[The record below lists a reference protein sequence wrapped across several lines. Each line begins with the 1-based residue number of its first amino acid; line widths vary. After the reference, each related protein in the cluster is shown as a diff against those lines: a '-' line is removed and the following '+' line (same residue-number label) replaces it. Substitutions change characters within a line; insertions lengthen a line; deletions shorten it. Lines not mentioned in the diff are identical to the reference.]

1 MFGTA
6 IKKIFRK
13 PTGQQTDDV
22 VILYGSHSGNSEF
35 IAKEAQKHLKKN
47 GLSASACNMA
57 KYEFRKL
64 TNEKSVLIVVSTQG
78 EGDPPDSALKF
89 YKNLFAENAPL
100 LTRLQF
106 AVCAL
111 GDSSYEQFCKTGRDI
126 DRRLEELGAVRFH
139 QRVDCDAE
147 FHQTAS
153 KWISEVLRKYK
164 VSGTEVTPIQ
174 INSESQHRA
183 HQAVVR
189 EKVRLNAGSLC
200 ETYHLVLVT
209 GPGFHYQP
217 GGSVGIVPQN
227 QEELV
232 AQILKRLDLSAE
244 ISVAYH
250 NETVSLKELLTRHFE
265 LTSVNKKLLEDY
277 QRLTQNKELEQLLN
291 DEEKLPDYL
300 HHRDLLDLIT
310 DFPFSADP
318 VDLVAILRK
327 LQPRYYSISSSQQK
341 HPGEVHLIVKLVKS
355 EKNGR
360 VRSGACSSY
369 LNQWIEVGRKINL
382 QWIPNEQFRLQPN
395 GSPMIMI
402 GAGTGIAPFRAF
414 LEEKES
420 LKIPGKSWLFFGE
433 KYREHDFFYRE
444 DWEYWI
450 ENKEMERIDLAFS
463 RDQTEKVYVQ
473 HKIEEQKSDFY
484 DWLLQ
489 GAHLYVCGPVAM
501 GHDVREAICRVI
513 QSAGE
518 KTKPEALAF
527 WEKMIEENRIHQD
540 IY

>member
-13 PTGQQTDDV
+13 PTDRQTDEV

-35 IAKEAQKHLKKN
+35 IAKEAQKYLKKS
-47 GLSASACNMA
+47 GLSATACNMA

-78 EGDPPDSALKF
+78 EGDPPDSAQKF
-89 YKNLFAENAPL
+89 CKNLFAENAPL
-100 LTRLQF
+100 LTCLQF

-111 GDSSYEQFCKTGRDI
+111 GDSSYEQFCKTGKDI

-147 FHQTAS
+147 FHQSAS
-153 KWISEVLRKYK
+153 EWVSEVLRKYK
-164 VSGTEVTPIQ
+164 VAGTEATPIQ
-174 INSESQHRA
+174 INSESQHQA

-200 ETYHLVLVT
+200 ETYHLVLAT
-209 GPGFHYQP
+209 GPEFHYRP
-217 GGSVGIVPQN
+217 GDSVGIVPRN

-232 AQILKRLDLSAE
+232 EQILERLDFPAE
-244 ISVAYH
+244 ISVAYN
-250 NETVSLKELLTRHFE
+250 NETVSLKELLTGHFE
-265 LTSVNKKLLEDY
+265 LTSVSRKLLEDY
-277 QRLTQNKELEQLLN
+277 QRLTQNEELAKLLN
-291 DEEKLPDYL
+291 DEEKLPGYL
-300 HHRDLLDLIT
+300 HHHDLLDLIT
-310 DFPFSADP
+310 DFPFSANAG
-318 VDLVAILRK
+318 DLVAILRK
-327 LQPRYYSISSSQQK
+327 LQPRYYSISSSLQK
-341 HPGEVHLIVKLVKS
+341 HPGEVHLIVKLVRS

-360 VRSGACSSY
+360 VRFGACSSY

-382 QWIPNEQFRLQPN
+382 QLIPNEQFHLQTN

-414 LEEKES
+414 LEEKERFE
-420 LKIPGKSWLFFGE
+420 ITGKSWLFFGE

-444 DWEYWI
+444 EWQHWLG
-450 ENKEMERIDLAFS
+450 NKQLERIDLAFS
-463 RDQTEKVYVQ
+463 RDQAEKVYVQ

-484 DWLLQ
+484 DWLIQ
-489 GAHLYVCGPVAM
+489 GAHVYVCGPVAM

-540 IY
+540 VY

>member
-13 PTGQQTDDV
+13 PTDQRTGEV
-22 VILYGSHSGNSEF
+22 VILYGSHSGNSAF
-35 IAKEAQKHLKKN
+35 IAKEAQKYLKKN
-47 GLSASACNMA
+47 GLSATACNMA

-64 TNEKSVLIVVSTQG
+64 TNEKSVLIIVSTQG
-78 EGDPPDSALKF
+78 EGDPPDSAQKF
-89 YKNLFAENAPL
+89 YNNLFAENAPL
-100 LTRLQF
+100 LTHLQF

-111 GDSSYEQFCKTGRDI
+111 GDSSYEQFCKTGKDI

-147 FHQTAS
+147 FHQAAS
-153 KWISEVLRKYK
+153 GWVSEVFLKCK
-164 VSGTEVTPIQ
+164 VSETEATPAQ
-174 INSESQHRA
+174 LNTESPRQV

-200 ETYHLVLVT
+200 ETYHLVLAT
-209 GPGFHYQP
+209 GPEFHYQP
-217 GGSVGIVPQN
+217 GDSVGIVPQN
-227 QEELV
+227 QEKLV
-232 AQILKRLDLSAE
+232 EQILKRLDFPAE
-244 ISVAYH
+244 ITVAY
-250 NETVSLKELLTRHFE
+250 NNKTVSLKELLTRRFE
-265 LTSVNKKLLEDY
+265 LTAVSKKLLENY
-277 QRLTQNKELEQLLN
+277 QRLTQNKDLEKLLK

-310 DFPFSADP
+310 DFPFSANP
-318 VDLVAILRK
+318 GDLVSVLRK

-341 HPGEVHLIVKLVKS
+341 HPGEVHLIVKLIKS

-369 LNQWIEVGRKINL
+369 LNQWIEVGQKINL
-382 QWIPNEQFRLQPN
+382 QLIPNEQFYLQTN
-395 GSPMIMI
+395 GAPMIMI

-420 LKIPGKSWLFFGE
+420 LQIAGRSWLFFGE
-433 KYREHDFFYRE
+433 KYQKYDFFYQE
-444 DWEYWI
+444 EWEHWL
-450 ENKEMERIDLAFS
+450 ESKRLERIDLAFS

-484 DWLLQ
+484 DWLIQ
-489 GAHLYVCGPVAM
+489 GAHIYVCGSVAM
-501 GHDVREAICRVI
+501 GHDVRKAICGVI

-518 KTKPEALAF
+518 KTEPEALAF
-527 WEKMIEENRIHQD
+527 WEKMIGENRIHQD
-540 IY
+540 LY

>member
-13 PTGQQTDDV
+13 PAGQQTDEV

-57 KYEFRKL
+57 KYEFGKL
-64 TNEKSVLIVVSTQG
+64 TNEKSVLIIVSTQG
-78 EGDPPDSALKF
+78 EGDPPDSAQKF
-89 YKNLFAENAPL
+89 YNNLFAEDAPL

-111 GDSSYEQFCKTGRDI
+111 GDSSYEQFCKTGKEI

-147 FHQTAS
+147 FHQAAS
-153 KWISEVLRKYK
+153 KWVSEVFLKCK
-164 VSGTEVTPIQ
+164 VTETEATPIQ
-174 INSESQHRA
+174 ISTERLRQV
-183 HQAVVR
+183 HQAIVR

-200 ETYHLVLVT
+200 ETYHLVLAT
-209 GPGFHYQP
+209 GPEFHYRP
-217 GGSVGIVPQN
+217 GDSVGIVPQN

-232 AQILKRLDLSAE
+232 DQILKRLDFPGE
-244 ISVAYH
+244 IAVAYH
-250 NETVSLKELLTRHFE
+250 NEAVSLKELLTGRFE
-265 LTSVNKKLLEDY
+265 LTSVSKKLLEDY
-277 QRLTQNKELEQLLN
+277 QRLTQNKELEKLLH
-291 DEEKLPDYL
+291 DEERLPDYL

-310 DFPFSADP
+310 DFPFSANP
-318 VDLVAILRK
+318 ADLVSILRK
-327 LQPRYYSISSSQQK
+327 LQPRYYSISSSLQK
-341 HPGEVHLIVKLVKS
+341 HPGEVHLIVKLVIS

-369 LNQWIEVGRKINL
+369 LNQWIEVGQKISL
-382 QWIPNEQFRLQPN
+382 QLIPNEQFYLQTN
-395 GSPMIMI
+395 GAPMIMI

-414 LEEKES
+414 LEEKER

-433 KYREHDFFYRE
+433 KYREYDFFYRE
-444 DWEYWI
+444 EWEHWL
-450 ENKEMERIDLAFS
+450 ENKQLERIDLAFS
-463 RDQTEKVYVQ
+463 RDQAEKVYVQ
-473 HKIEEQKSDFY
+473 HKIEEQQSDFY
-484 DWLLQ
+484 DWLIQ
-489 GAHLYVCGPVAM
+489 GAHVYVCGPVAM

-513 QSAGE
+513 RLAGE